1 MNKICKPCNVCNG
14 KGEILVW
21 PEHVTEAGPL
31 GGEIC
36 PRCNGDGVVDI
47 TEPMVIISVGQNDDN
62 SSMIVEFANYAFE
75 DWMSAINLMRDK
87 NRVAILE
94 CKTEDEL
101 K

>member
-1 MNKICKPCNVCNG
+1 
-14 KGEILVW
+14 
-21 PEHVTEAGPL
+21 
-31 GGEIC
+31 
-36 PRCNGDGVVDI
+36 
-47 TEPMVIISVGQNDDN
+47 MVIISVGQNDDN
-62 SSMIVEFANYAFE
+62 SSMIVEFANYALE